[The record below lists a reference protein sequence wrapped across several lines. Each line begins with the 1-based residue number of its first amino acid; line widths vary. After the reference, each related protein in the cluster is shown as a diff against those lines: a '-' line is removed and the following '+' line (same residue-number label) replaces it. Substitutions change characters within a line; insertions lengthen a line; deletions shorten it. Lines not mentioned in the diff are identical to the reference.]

1 MPRRGITVYL
11 PPVLETKVE
20 KIARDQHRSASSLIT
35 EAVRLRFGRH
45 DLSLPQ
51 ELPPGFITRID
62 ARLDKTI
69 AETLIVKE
77 ATLLFIRVWLEH
89 HPPLDEEHEESA
101 AASAEARF
109 ERFLQLVANGL
120 GASRRSVAGA
130 LGAEET
136 PPSDERS

>member
-11 PPVLETKVE
+11 PPDLETKVE
-20 KIARDQHRSASSLIT
+20 KIARDQHRSASSVIT
-35 EAVRLRFGRH
+35 EAVRARFGRH
-45 DLSLPQ
+45 ELSPPQ
-51 ELPPGFITRID
+51 ELGPGFITRID
-62 ARLDKTI
+62 ARLDKAI

-120 GASRRSVAGA
+120 GARSVAGA
-130 LGAEET
+130 IGAKEET
-136 PPSDERS
+136 PPNDEQS